1 MRAEPA
7 LRGKIVAVLLAFLL
21 TASAVLASVVEVQI
35 HLPVP
40 QKIDVTGMRRLLV
53 GGFRANDDP
62 SLDIDLEYA
71 RWLKEMLR
79 KRTTFEIIDADP
91 PPLPEQELRDIVK
104 NSSYW
109 KRIAQ
114 RFSADLIVAGTV
126 TFERQDKSGFVS
138 EDVIS
143 PVTGQR
149 IRRTRYA
156 EREAFSLVLNLFF
169 FRGAGG
175 ELLHEER
182 LTEDAIYDGKGND
195 ALTGLHQLADR
206 SSEEILGVLM
216 PRVKTE
222 TRYLFAE

>member
-1 MRAEPA
+1 MGAEA
-7 LRGKIVAVLLAFLL
+7 AAGRRILTALLAFLI
-21 TASAVLASVVEVQI
+21 SAGAVMAGVVEVQI

-40 QKIDVTGMRRLLV
+40 QKIDITGMRRLLV

-62 SLDIDLEYA
+62 SLDIDMEYA
-71 RWLKEMLR
+71 RYLKEMLR
-79 KRTTFEIIDADP
+79 KRTNLEIIDADP

-126 TFERQDKSGFVS
+126 NFERQDKSGFVS

-156 EREAFSLVLNLFF
+156 EREAFSLVLTLFF

-182 LTEDAIYDGKGND
+182 LTEDAMYDGKGND
-195 ALTGLHQLADR
+195 ALTALHQLAER

-222 TRYLFAE
+222 TRYLFVE